1 MRPAGM
7 LMKRITMRN
16 SYIRILKRCLRMKS
30 AQPTAKD
37 LLECW
42 QDAPLV
48 NRFRRMHSK
57 TKRKIRINTIY
68 YNICPAEV
76 SLLDSMLK
84 RKEYSNTGKYVF
96 PGIAYDCSLNWYR
109 RFLKSAGNG
118 RVHKKRVS
126 YLYRTATTTY
136 PCLIPHLGESVGAGR
151 IRLTPAQKYEFLLSL
166 QRKKELSAI
175 LSLFFESRMP
185 KRLPGCVSEGGAGR
199 VNE

>member
-1 MRPAGM
+1 
-7 LMKRITMRN
+7 
-16 SYIRILKRCLRMKS
+16 
-30 AQPTAKD
+30 
-37 LLECW
+37 
-42 QDAPLV
+42 
-48 NRFRRMHSK
+48 
-57 TKRKIRINTIY
+57 
-68 YNICPAEV
+68 
-76 SLLDSMLK
+76 MLK

-151 IRLTPAQKYEFLLSL
+151 IRLTPAQKYEFFVFL

>member
-1 MRPAGM
+1 MQNQ
-7 LMKRITMRN
+7 LIF
-16 SYIRILKRCLRMKS
+16 SKS
-30 AQPTAKD
+30 DICSA
-37 LLECW
+37 EYY
-42 QDAPLV
+42 
-48 NRFRRMHSK
+48 S
-57 TKRKIRINTIY
+57 Y

-151 IRLTPAQKYEFLLSL
+151 IRLTPAQKYEFFVSL

>member
-1 MRPAGM
+1 M
-7 LMKRITMRN
+7 
-16 SYIRILKRCLRMKS
+16 
-30 AQPTAKD
+30 
-37 LLECW
+37 
-42 QDAPLV
+42 
-48 NRFRRMHSK
+48 
-57 TKRKIRINTIY
+57 
-68 YNICPAEV
+68 
-76 SLLDSMLK
+76 LDSMLK

-151 IRLTPAQKYEFLLSL
+151 IRLTPAQKYEFFVSL

-199 VNE
+199 VNERIESRRKQDCLSCLLLRLQSGQRWLWFSTFSFSEMPSGSGATLI

>member
-1 MRPAGM
+1 
-7 LMKRITMRN
+7 
-16 SYIRILKRCLRMKS
+16 
-30 AQPTAKD
+30 
-37 LLECW
+37 
-42 QDAPLV
+42 
-48 NRFRRMHSK
+48 
-57 TKRKIRINTIY
+57 
-68 YNICPAEV
+68 
-76 SLLDSMLK
+76 MLK

-166 QRKKELSAI
+166 QKKKGTICDFVAVFREPDAEKAAWMCLGGRCG
-175 LSLFFESRMP
+175 ES
-185 KRLPGCVSEGGAGR
+185 
-199 VNE
+199 